1 MWFQDQRVAMRWIQ
15 AEWANRNCAACQVIA
30 QPRFDRWQPAIR
42 HRSATLL
49 PAALEHNVGILVSKY
64 TVNSESPEGD
74 FRKNDFAGDRLVEQ
88 LNQRYDGSEPNRRR

>member
-1 MWFQDQRVAMRWIQ
+1 V
-15 AEWANRNCAACQVIA
+15 QVICNFFE
-30 QPRFDRWQPAIR
+30 QEPADE
-42 HRSATLL
+42 LL